1 MGMTTPARIVLAKVG
16 LDGHDR
22 GIKVVARGL
31 RDEGFHVIYA
41 GLWQSPEAVVRA
53 VIDEDA
59 NWLGLSL
66 LSGAHMTLVP
76 RVLEMMRQ
84 AQLED
89 VGLLVGGI
97 IPEADVPKLIQL
109 GVVRVFGPG
118 TVIQEIAGFLRG
130 QDTKGH
136 EQLLA
141 RFLQRDRRALS
152 RLLTLA
158 ARGEGAETNRGG
170 VAGPTATDHPQ
181 PLLSMGNEE
190 KAGEVADRARG
201 QPRVIAVTG
210 GGGVGKSTLIGKL
223 IEVIRR
229 AQRAVAVLACDPQ
242 SPLTGGALL
251 GDRIRMPY
259 LPADDAVFIRSV
271 ATPGGRSGVAPNV
284 DLMTRLFGRFGFDT
298 VIVETVGAGQ
308 GDTAVRDVADVVVV
322 LVQPET
328 GDELQWEKAGLLEI
342 ADIVVVHKADLASA
356 ERVESQLRELLNM
369 PGSRPVPVVRV
380 SSTRETGVEELWA
393 AVDACPGRPRE
404 LGDDPVGDLS
414 P

>member
-1 MGMTTPARIVLAKVG
+1 
-16 LDGHDR
+16 
-22 GIKVVARGL
+22 
-31 RDEGFHVIYA
+31 
-41 GLWQSPEAVVRA
+41 
-53 VIDEDA
+53 
-59 NWLGLSL
+59 
-66 LSGAHMTLVP
+66 
-76 RVLEMMRQ
+76 LE
-84 AQLED
+84 E

-109 GVVRVFGPG
+109 GVARVFGPG
-118 TVIQEIAGFLRG
+118 TVIREIAEFLRG
-130 QDTKGH
+130 QGTKDR

-141 RFLQRDRRALS
+141 RFPRRDRRALS
-152 RLLTLA
+152 RSLTLA
-158 ARGEGAETNRGG
+158 ACGEGAETNRDEFG
-170 VAGPTATDHPQ
+170 APTATDHSQDFFPTG
-181 PLLSMGNEE
+181 SRE
-190 KAGEVADRARG
+190 KEAEVRDRARG
-201 QPRVIAVTG
+201 QPRVIALTG
-210 GGGVGKSTLIGKL
+210 SGGVGKSTLIGKL

-229 AQRAVAVLACDPQ
+229 AERSVAVLACDPQ

-251 GDRIRMPY
+251 GDRIRMPNR
-259 LPADDAVFIRSV
+259 PADEAVFIRSV
-271 ATPGGRSGVAPNV
+271 ATPGGRSGVAPDV
-284 DLMTRLFGRFGFDT
+284 ERMIGLIGRFGFDT

-308 GDTAVRDVADVVVV
+308 GDTAVRDVADVIVV

-393 AVDACPGRPRE
+393 AVEACPGRPRE
-404 LGDDPVGDLS
+404 LGDDPVGGLG

>member
-53 VIDEDA
+53 VVDEDA
-59 NWLGLSL
+59 GWLGLSL

-76 RVLEMMRQ
+76 RVLEMMRR
-84 AQLED
+84 AGLGD

-109 GVVRVFGPG
+109 GVARVFGPG
-118 TVIQEIAGFLRG
+118 TVIHEIAEFLRG
-130 QDTKGH
+130 HDTAGH
-136 EQLLA
+136 EQPLA
-141 RFLQRDRRALS
+141 RFPKDDRRALS
-152 RLLTLA
+152 RLLTQA
-158 ARGEGAETNRGG
+158 ARGEGAETIRGG
-170 VAGPTATDHPQ
+170 LPGPAATEHPQ
-181 PLLSMGNEE
+181 PLFPAGGGE
-190 KAGEVADRARG
+190 KGGEAADRARG

-210 GGGVGKSTLIGKL
+210 SGGVGKSTLIGKL
-223 IEVIRR
+223 IELIRR
-229 AQRAVAVLACDPQ
+229 AERSVAVLACDPQ

-251 GDRIRMPY
+251 GDRIRMPNR
-259 LPADDAVFIRSV
+259 PADDAVFIRSV
-271 ATPGGRSGVAPNV
+271 ATPGGRSGVAANV
-284 DLMTRLFGRFGFDT
+284 DLMIGLFGRFGFDT

-308 GDTAVRDVADVVVV
+308 GDTAIRDVADVVVV

-342 ADIVVVHKADLASA
+342 ADIVVVHKADLSSA
-356 ERVESQLRELLNM
+356 ERVESQLCELLNM
-369 PGSRPVPVVRV
+369 PGCRSVPVVRV

-393 AVDACPGRPRE
+393 AVDACPGRPRAVA
-404 LGDDPVGDLS
+404 P
-414 P
+414 